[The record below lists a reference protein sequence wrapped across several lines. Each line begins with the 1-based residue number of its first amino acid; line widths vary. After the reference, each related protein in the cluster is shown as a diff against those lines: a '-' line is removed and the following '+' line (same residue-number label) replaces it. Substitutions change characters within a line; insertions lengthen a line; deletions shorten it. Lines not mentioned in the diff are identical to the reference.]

1 MDREKMSKSLGNI
14 LLIKDFLK
22 VYHADVL
29 RLFFLSAHYRNPVDY
44 AENNVESADSALRRL
59 YATLERV
66 SGAQGVDDAPQEGN
80 AELDGLEQR
89 FYAAMD
95 DDFNT
100 ALALSSIFDLATTI
114 NRLMDEEDPTHLPFI
129 AKGRSLLLSLAHML
143 GLLTQEVET
152 FTRDE
157 TRRHLIAV
165 GLDESTIEDAIKTR
179 IEARRN
185 KDYTQ
190 ADGIRNSLLEK
201 GITLLDTPQG
211 TKWRIKK

>member
-1 MDREKMSKSLGNI
+1 
-14 LLIKDFLK
+14 
-22 VYHADVL
+22 
-29 RLFFLSAHYRNPVDY
+29 
-44 AENNVESADSALRRL
+44 
-59 YATLERV
+59 
-66 SGAQGVDDAPQEGN
+66 
-80 AELDGLEQR
+80 
-89 FYAAMD
+89 
-95 DDFNT
+95 
-100 ALALSSIFDLATTI
+100 
-114 NRLMDEEDPTHLPFI
+114 
-129 AKGRSLLLSLAHML
+129 ML